1 MKINAMDVGPV
12 GTINSGLSPH
22 LREAKKKRKTNQ
34 GLGLLFFFNGSVSIS
49 WSNKLLQVEFL

>member
-34 GLGLLFFFNGSVSIS
+34 GLELFFFFFLMVLSQFLGQIS
-49 WSNKLLQVEFL
+49 FCR